1 MFARDVMTRNVCM
14 VTPDTPVPAIARLL
28 VLHRISAV
36 PVVAA
41 DDRIVG
47 IVSEG
52 DLMRR
57 PEIGTERRR
66 AWWLEMMSS
75 RADLAGDFVKMNGR
89 SARDVMTAGV
99 VTVGE
104 DATVGEIAALLEEK
118 RIKRVP
124 VVRDGRVVGIVSRS
138 NLLQG
143 LAASAGHV
151 PIKTSGSD
159 REIRETIHNR
169 LKDQPWSRPIAI
181 NVVVTDSIAHLW
193 GVVDSEEERVAI
205 RVLAEGTP
213 GVAGVE
219 DHLNV
224 LKVIAY
230 AV

>member
-1 MFARDVMTRNVCM
+1 MFARDVMTRNICM

-28 VLHRISAV
+28 LQHRISAV

-41 DDRIVG
+41 DERIVG

-66 AWWLEMMSS
+66 AWWLEMMLS

-89 SARDVMTAGV
+89 SARDVMTASV

-124 VVRDGRVVGIVSRS
+124 VVRDGLVVGIASRS

-143 LAASAGHV
+143 LAASAGPERSLGQVRRRLLPTHRV
-151 PIKTSGSD
+151 GL
-159 REIRETIHNR
+159 REPFWSCLRAGRACQAGRWHRRRPTAPGRHGFRFRSAPPAAR
-169 LKDQPWSRPIAI
+169 LTRR
-181 NVVVTDSIAHLW
+181 L
-193 GVVDSEEERVAI
+193 G
-205 RVLAEGTP
+205 
-213 GVAGVE
+213 
-219 DHLNV
+219 
-224 LKVIAY
+224 
-230 AV
+230 